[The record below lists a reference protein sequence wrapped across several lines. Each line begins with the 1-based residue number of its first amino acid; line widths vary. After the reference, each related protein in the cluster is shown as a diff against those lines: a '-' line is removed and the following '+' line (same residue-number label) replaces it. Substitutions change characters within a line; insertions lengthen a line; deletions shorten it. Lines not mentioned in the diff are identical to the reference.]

1 MQAAGRFEVRF
12 DELAFTD
19 DLAHATP
26 AGRDVAQAAK
36 QRLERDGTDLS
47 DFKRCDPNGRDGT
60 RLPNC
65 VKIHLPR
72 PGDRWRMVFE
82 ITRDK
87 TTGTLG
93 LTYRAFGVGHP
104 EHPWQPSAYQVA
116 HGRLHPSDGPPHA

>member
-1 MQAAGRFEVRF
+1 MPAAGRFEVRF

-26 AGRDVAQAAK
+26 AGRDVATAAR
-36 QRLERDGTDLS
+36 QRLGRDGTDLAE
-47 DFKRCDPNGRDGT
+47 FKRCDPDARDGT

-65 VKIHLPR
+65 VKTYLPG
-72 PGDRWRMVFE
+72 PGGRWRMVFE

-87 TTGTLG
+87 TSGVLG

-104 EHPWQPSAYQVA
+104 EHPWQSSAYQVA
-116 HGRLHPSDGPPHA
+116 HGRLHPPADQPDA